1 MFAVYP
7 CLRVDCEKFYL
18 LSFRKVIVVN
28 TDGAVLW
35 DLDGT
40 IADTGDLHFVAWRET
55 LADEGIDYS
64 RADFERDFGRSNP
77 ELLAEWLPTQ
87 SPDDHRRIAE
97 KKEDAFRRAM
107 RERVTLLPGVKTWM
121 DALRAAG
128 ITQVVCS
135 SGPMANIASTVA
147 QLGIADA
154 FLALVSGVHVPKGK
168 PAPDLFLRGAAVAG
182 KDPARCLVIE
192 DSRHGVE
199 AAARAGMRCVVVGA
213 LARQPETLTSLFEQ
227 AYQLIAV
234 ESLDTRSLF
243 DAIEP

>member
-1 MFAVYP
+1 M
-7 CLRVDCEKFYL
+7 LD
-18 LSFRKVIVVN
+18 

-40 IADTGDLHFVAWRET
+40 IADTADLHFVAWRET

-64 RADFERDFGRSNP
+64 RSDFERDFGRSDP
-77 ELLAEWLPTQ
+77 ELLAEWLPAQ
-87 SPDDHRRIAE
+87 SLDDHRRIAE
-97 KKEDAFRRAM
+97 KKEDTFRRAM
-107 RERVTLLPGVKTWM
+107 RERVTLLPGVTAWM

-147 QLGIADA
+147 QLGIADT
-154 FLALVSGVHVPKGK
+154 FLALISGVHVPKGK

-182 KDPARCLVIE
+182 KDPANCLVIE

-213 LARQPETLTSLFEQ
+213 LARQPDGLASLFEQ
-227 AYQLIAV
+227 AHRLVAV
-234 ESLDTRSLF
+234 ESLDACSLF
-243 DAIEP
+243 DAVDP